1 MGHSPK
7 IGWQFACVELAMVSR
22 WITNFSQPVWGRHWR
37 RFWTL
42 AMASFAVV
50 MVVAACAVPQ
60 EDLNQAA
67 TDNPGGAA
75 SSGDTAIT
83 VYTALEDDQIS
94 EYLVSFKEQHPEI
107 AVNIVR
113 DSTGVITAKLLAE
126 ADNPQADVVWG
137 TAASSLLVAEEK
149 DLLEPY
155 APAGLE
161 AVNPRFRDDA
171 NPPKWVGIDVW
182 MSAFCVNTV
191 ESAKLGLPIP
201 KGWADLVN
209 PVYKG
214 HIVMSNP
221 ASSGTG
227 FLSVS
232 SILQN
237 SPTEEEG
244 WAYLDKL
251 NQNVAQYMHSGSKPC
266 KAAGQGEFPIGISFD
281 YRAVKQKNDGEP
293 IEPVFPVEGS
303 GWDVEANALIKK
315 AEIKDVSKTFL
326 DWAISPEVMAKYAGS
341 FSITSVKTDVPL
353 PQGFIA
359 DPEKQLAEN
368 DLRWAAANRDR
379 ILAEWTKRFDAKSEP
394 KS

>member
-1 MGHSPK
+1 M
-7 IGWQFACVELAMVSR
+7 
-22 WITNFSQPVWGRHWR
+22 
-37 RFWTL
+37 
-42 AMASFAVV
+42 
-50 MVVAACAVPQ
+50 
-60 EDLNQAA
+60 
-67 TDNPGGAA
+67 
-75 SSGDTAIT
+75 
-83 VYTALEDDQIS
+83 
-94 EYLVSFKEQHPEI
+94 
-107 AVNIVR
+107 R

-353 PQGFIA
+353 PKGFIA

>member
-1 MGHSPK
+1 
-7 IGWQFACVELAMVSR
+7 MVNDLVR
-22 WITNFSQPVWGRHWR
+22 IVTQAFSAR
-37 RFWTL
+37 RRQRFL
-42 AMASFAVV
+42 SMAAASFAVV
-50 MVVAACAVPQ
+50 LFVTACAVSQ
-60 EDLNQAA
+60 EDLQQS
-67 TDNPGGAA
+67 DSGAA
-75 SSGDTAIT
+75 SPASSADSSIT

-94 EYLVSFKEQHPEI
+94 GYLESFKAQNPDI

-113 DSTGVITAKLLAE
+113 DSTGIITAKLLAE
-126 ADNPQADVVWG
+126 ANNPQADVVWG

-149 DLLEPY
+149 GLLEPY
-155 APAGLE
+155 APAGIE
-161 AVNPRFRDDA
+161 AVNSRFRDEA
-171 NPPKWVGIDVW
+171 NPPTWVGIDVW

-191 ESAKLGLPIP
+191 ESEKLGLPIP

-251 NQNVAQYMHSGSKPC
+251 HANIAQYMHSGSRPC
-266 KAAGQGEFPIGISFD
+266 KAAGAGEFPIGISFD
-281 YRAVKQKNDGEP
+281 YRAVSQKNDGEP
-293 IEPVFPVEGS
+293 IQPVFPVEGS

-315 AEIKDVSKTFL
+315 AEIKDAAKTFL
-326 DWAISPEVMAKYAGS
+326 DWAISPEVMAKYAES

-353 PQGFIA
+353 PEGFIA
-359 DPEKQLAEN
+359 DPEAQLAEN

-379 ILAEWTKRFDAKSEP
+379 ILEEWTKRYDAKSEP
-394 KS
+394 KT